1 MEFLSLSEASSMKTF
16 DLKYC
21 RSKLEDHYQK
31 TATVPTSVWCKK
43 SVVDIHQIYTR
54 LSWVKE
60 KQTPAGTTQ
69 SELKH
74 YSDLL
79 TADKNGAIPK
89 RILVQGQTGIGKST
103 FVKKLLVDWVEV
115 NKETGDEQTSVL
127 KNFELVVAV
136 NLKEVSKCQSLEDV
150 IRMSNVFAKEDK
162 YMTDSLIDYITNNQ
176 EKVLLIF
183 DGYDEY
189 RSGCS
194 SEIYEIFRGSSL
206 RSCCVL
212 ITTRISKAD
221 ELRGMEDLHAE
232 ITGFSEVD
240 RRDFMRRFLA
250 DDEASYL
257 YGHLLDRNLQELT
270 KVPLLLLFFCT
281 LWKRGQSKVFPK
293 SKTELYTY
301 IIQFIINHSHIKRSP
316 PHYVNLQSSKEIL
329 SEIGKV
335 ALQGLLN
342 DDHLFEYSQLSDAV
356 LCDES
361 VFIGLLQITEYSE
374 TLQPVGMV
382 SFIHKSI
389 QEFLAAWYIIYKCI
403 PEGGSVGEIGVKL
416 EDCLALKNVFQF
428 MCGLSEDGASM
439 VFTHLKSVR
448 ISDPSLDLSKAIPDV
463 EKETDVPLSDVSDR
477 QRNFND
483 LVLNSFEE
491 VESKAELSET
501 CLDCLGSIFLLPSNY
516 MKSFPEDLLLKLRD
530 ASTWSFIFEYRD
542 LYSELDGRNP
552 EASIQLRR
560 MIDLT
565 ERDTESFESQKLKR
579 FLLDFLNINFHCFCR
594 FLAVICIRNGQ
605 VYFYIKHLKMTCD
618 LHARL
623 ITDNVVHSHAAYS
636 SLRQTCLKYLKT
648 LSCFKSDDSMK
659 FPFIE
664 ECKDPFFPLHDDPF
678 ERMKRSFSDK
688 ALCPFLEQVPNPSSC
703 TLSIKR
709 CDLTSEGAV
718 KLASLLPMFEN
729 VTNLDLSLAVCSAKS
744 VTILVTAIK
753 HKTLVDLIL
762 SEIHLTSAVVDALG
776 QSLPELSTIRTLR
789 ISGLNVCFNE
799 AATRLCAAIKHKSLE
814 VLELSEINMQSAAA
828 EVLGQSLPKLSAL
841 QTLKISG
848 LAKFSDEK
856 VTFILMSAVAKAL
869 GQSRALSALQ
879 KLEISSLDGSKL
891 LVRFVE
897 SILHIE
903 PFQKLEIGGPEPFQ
917 TLEIGGLSECS
928 AKAVTRLFTAFKDKT
943 LKKLKLSKIMLTSA
957 VAEALGQSLP
967 EFSAVDSLVISGS
980 DGCSLQDKEMEAL
993 FGRFN
998 RPSPLVSLVIEHFSL
1013 RGSLSVLAKNLHFFP
1028 RLKHLDLSIT
1038 VDEADLFGL
1047 LEKMKLLPE
1056 LEHLTL
1062 KGIALH
1068 HSIRSM
1074 VPLLLKLKK
1083 LETLC
1088 LKTED
1093 FSKEELCYVQE
1104 AFQGKLRQLTI
1115 EVANCG
1121 KASQHL
1127 WISR

>member
-1 MEFLSLSEASSMKTF
+1 MKTF

-43 SVVDIHQIYTR
+43 SVVNIHQIYTR

-60 KQTPAGTTQ
+60 EQTPAGTTQ
-69 SELKH
+69 SKLKH
-74 YSDLL
+74 YSDLF

-115 NKETGDEQTSVL
+115 NKKTGDEKAAVL

-136 NLKEVSKCQSLEDV
+136 NLKEVSKCQSLKDV
-150 IRMSNVFAKEDK
+150 IRLSNVFAKEDK
-162 YMTDSLIDYITNNQ
+162 YMTEGLVDYISNNQ

-189 RSGCS
+189 RSGRY
-194 SEIYEIFRGSSL
+194 SEIYEIFSGNSL
-206 RSCCVL
+206 RNCCVL

-221 ELRGMEDLHAE
+221 ELRGGEDLHAE
-232 ITGFSEVD
+232 ITGFGEVD
-240 RRDFMRRFLA
+240 RRDFMRRFLNSEEVSELE
-250 DDEASYL
+250 DLL
-257 YGHLLDRNLQELT
+257 YERKLGELA

-281 LWKRGQSKVFPK
+281 LWKKGQSKHFPK
-293 SKTELYTY
+293 TKTKLYMD
-301 IIQFIINHSHIKRSP
+301 IIEFVLNHSHSK
-316 PHYVNLQSSKEIL
+316 QSSPRYVEVASFKDIL
-329 SEIGKV
+329 SEMGKV

-416 EDCLALKNVFQF
+416 EDCLALENVFQF

-439 VFTHLKSVR
+439 VFAHLKSVR

-463 EKETDVPLSDVSDR
+463 EKETDVPLSDVTDR

-491 VESKAELSET
+491 VKSKAELSET

-516 MKSFPEDLLLKLRD
+516 RKSFPEDLLLKLRD
-530 ASTWSFIFEYRD
+530 ASTLSFIFEYRD
-542 LYSELDGRNP
+542 LYSELWGGSSPAAD
-552 EASIQLRR
+552 IQLYR

-565 ERDTESFESQKLKR
+565 EQVTESFERGKLRK
-579 FLLDFLNINFHCFCR
+579 FLIDFLNINPYCFCR
-594 FLAVICIRNGQ
+594 FFAVICIRNGQ

-688 ALCPFLEQVPNPSSC
+688 ALCPFLEQVPNPSRC
-703 TLSIKR
+703 TLSIKL
-709 CDLTSEGAV
+709 CDLTSKGAV
-718 KLASLLPMFEN
+718 KLASLLPTFEN

-814 VLELSEINMQSAAA
+814 VLELSEINLQSAAA

-848 LAKFSDEK
+848 LAKFSVEK
-856 VTFILMSAVAKAL
+856 VTFILMSAVAKVL
-869 GQSRALSALQ
+869 GQSPELSALEEL
-879 KLEISSLDGSKL
+879 KISSLDGSRLK
-891 LVRFVE
+891 VRFVE
-897 SILHIE
+897 CIL
-903 PFQKLEIGGPEPFQ
+903 QPEPFQ

-967 EFSAVDSLVISGS
+967 EFSAVDSLEISGS

-998 RPSPLVSLVIEHFSL
+998 RPSPLVSLVIDHFSL
-1013 RGSLSVLAKNLHFFP
+1013 KGSLSVLAKNLHFFP
-1028 RLKHLDLSIT
+1028 RLKYLDLSIT

-1047 LEKMKLLPE
+1047 LEKMELLPE
-1056 LEHLTL
+1056 LENLTL
-1062 KGIALH
+1062 KGIALS

-1074 VPLLLKLKK
+1074 VPQLLKLKK
-1083 LETLC
+1083 LEMLC

-1093 FSKEELCYVQE
+1093 FSKEDLFYVQD
-1104 AFQGKLRQLTI
+1104 AFKGKLRQLTI
-1115 EVANCG
+1115 DVTNYG
-1121 KASQHL
+1121 KAS
-1127 WISR
+1127 

>member
-1 MEFLSLSEASSMKTF
+1 MKTF

-60 KQTPAGTTQ
+60 KHTPAGTTQ

-162 YMTDSLIDYITNNQ
+162 YMTDGLIDYITNNQ

-221 ELRGMEDLHAE
+221 ELRGLEDLHAE

-240 RRDFMRRFLA
+240 RGDFMRRFLA
-250 DDEASYL
+250 DDEASAL
-257 YGHLLDRNLQELT
+257 YRHLRDRNLQELT

-281 LWKRGQSKVFPK
+281 LWKTGQSKVFPK

-301 IIQFIINHSHIKRSP
+301 ITQFIINHSHIKRSP

-361 VFIGLLQITEYSE
+361 VFMGLLQITEYTE

-403 PEGGSVGEIGVKL
+403 PEGGSVGEIGMKL

-463 EKETDVPLSDVSDR
+463 EKETDVPLSDVTDR

-491 VESKAELSET
+491 VKSKAELSET
-501 CLDCLGSIFLLPSNY
+501 CLDCLGSIFLLPSNC

-530 ASTWSFIFEYRD
+530 ASTLSFIFEYRD
-542 LYSELDGRNP
+542 LYLELYGRNP
-552 EASIQLRR
+552 EASIQLHR
-560 MIDLT
+560 MIYLT
-565 ERDTESFESQKLKR
+565 ERITESFERQKLRR
-579 FLLDFLNINFHCFCR
+579 FLLDFLNINSYCFCR

-623 ITDNVVHSHAAYS
+623 ITDSVVHSHAAHS
-636 SLRQTCLKYLKT
+636 SLRQPCLKYLKS
-648 LSCFKSDDSMK
+648 LNCFKSEDSMK
-659 FPFIE
+659 FPFMKK
-664 ECKDPFFPLHDDPF
+664 CKDPLFPLLDDPF
-678 ERMKRSFSDK
+678 KRMKRSFSDK

-709 CDLTSEGAV
+709 CDLTSKGAV

-744 VTILVTAIK
+744 VTILVAAIK
-753 HKTLVDLIL
+753 HKTLADLIL

-776 QSLPELSTIRTLR
+776 QSLPELSTLRSLR
-789 ISGLNVCFNE
+789 ISGLNVCSNE

-841 QTLKISG
+841 QILKISG
-848 LAKFSDEK
+848 LAKFSVEK
-856 VTFILMSAVAKAL
+856 VTFILMSAVAKVL
-869 GQSRALSALQ
+869 GQSPELSALAE
-879 KLEISSLDGSKL
+879 LRISSLDGSRLK
-891 LVRFVE
+891 VRFVE
-897 SILHIE
+897 CIL
-903 PFQKLEIGGPEPFQ
+903 QPEPFQ
-917 TLEIGGLSECS
+917 TLEIGGLSECF

-967 EFSAVDSLVISGS
+967 EFSAVDSLEISGS
-980 DGCSLQDKEMEAL
+980 DGCSLEDKEMEAL

-998 RPSPLVSLVIEHFSL
+998 RPSPLVSLVIDHFSL

-1028 RLKHLDLSIT
+1028 RLKYLDLSVT

-1047 LEKMKLLPE
+1047 LENMKLLPE
-1056 LEHLTL
+1056 LEHLIL
-1062 KGIALH
+1062 KDSALR
-1068 HSIRSM
+1068 HSIRSL
-1074 VPLLLKLKK
+1074 VPQILKLKT
-1083 LETLC
+1083 LEMLF
-1088 LKTED
+1088 LKTDED
-1093 FSKEELCYVQE
+1093 FSREELCYVHE
-1104 AFQGKLRQLTI
+1104 AFEGKLSHLRI

-1121 KASQHL
+1121 KASQHS
-1127 WISR
+1127 WISCYLFKPQYP

>member
-1 MEFLSLSEASSMKTF
+1 MKTF

-115 NKETGDEQTSVL
+115 NKETGDGQTSVL

-162 YMTDSLIDYITNNQ
+162 YMTDGLIDYITNNQ

-194 SEIYEIFRGSSL
+194 SEIYEIFRGSGL

-221 ELRGMEDLHAE
+221 ELRGLEDLHAE

-250 DDEASYL
+250 DDEASAL
-257 YGHLLDRNLQELT
+257 YRHLLDRNLQELT

-281 LWKRGQSKVFPK
+281 LWKRGQSKVFPE
-293 SKTELYTY
+293 SKTDLYTN
-301 IIQFIINHSHIKRSP
+301 IIQFIINHSYSKRSSP
-316 PHYVNLQSSKEIL
+316 RYVNLQSSKEIL

-361 VFIGLLQITEYSE
+361 VFIGLLQITEYTE

-403 PEGGSVGEIGVKL
+403 PEGGSVGEIGVNL
-416 EDCLALKNVFQF
+416 EGCLALENVFQF

-439 VFTHLKSVR
+439 AFTHLKSVR

-463 EKETDVPLSDVSDR
+463 EKETDVPLSNVTDR

-483 LVLNSFEE
+483 LVLKSFEE
-491 VESKAELSET
+491 VKLKAGLSET
-501 CLDCLGSIFLLPSNY
+501 CLDCLGSIFIYHSY
-516 MKSFPEDLLLKLRD
+516 SITSFPEDLLIKLRD
-530 ASTWSFIFEYRD
+530 ASTWSFIFERKEP
-542 LYSELDGRNP
+542 LKIARNH
-552 EASIQLRR
+552 EDILHWVRYIAQRV
-560 MIDLT
+560 
-565 ERDTESFESQKLKR
+565 TESSEIQGLEK
-579 FLLDFLNINFHCFCR
+579 FLRDFLKINDLCSCTFS
-594 FLAVICIRNGQ
+594 AVVGIRNGQ
-605 VYFYIKHLKMTCD
+605 VYFCIKHLEMTCD

-623 ITDNVVHSHAAYS
+623 ITDNVASHAAHS
-636 SLRQTCLKYLKT
+636 SLRQPCLKYLKT
-648 LSCFKSDDSMK
+648 LNFLEADDSMK
-659 FPFIE
+659 FPFI
-664 ECKDPFFPLHDDPF
+664 D
-678 ERMKRSFSDK
+678 R
-688 ALCPFLEQVPNPSSC
+688 
-703 TLSIKR
+703 
-709 CDLTSEGAV
+709 
-718 KLASLLPMFEN
+718 
-729 VTNLDLSLAVCSAKS
+729 
-744 VTILVTAIK
+744 
-753 HKTLVDLIL
+753 
-762 SEIHLTSAVVDALG
+762 
-776 QSLPELSTIRTLR
+776 
-789 ISGLNVCFNE
+789 
-799 AATRLCAAIKHKSLE
+799 
-814 VLELSEINMQSAAA
+814 
-828 EVLGQSLPKLSAL
+828 
-841 QTLKISG
+841 
-848 LAKFSDEK
+848 
-856 VTFILMSAVAKAL
+856 
-869 GQSRALSALQ
+869 
-879 KLEISSLDGSKL
+879 
-891 LVRFVE
+891 
-897 SILHIE
+897 
-903 PFQKLEIGGPEPFQ
+903 
-917 TLEIGGLSECS
+917 
-928 AKAVTRLFTAFKDKT
+928 
-943 LKKLKLSKIMLTSA
+943 
-957 VAEALGQSLP
+957 
-967 EFSAVDSLVISGS
+967 
-980 DGCSLQDKEMEAL
+980 
-993 FGRFN
+993 
-998 RPSPLVSLVIEHFSL
+998 L
-1013 RGSLSVLAKNLHFFP
+1013 RGSLSVVTKNLHFFP
-1028 RLKHLDLSIT
+1028 RLTYLDLSIT

-1047 LEKMKLLPE
+1047 LEKLKLLPE

-1062 KGIALH
+1062 KGIALR
-1068 HSIRSM
+1068 HSMRSM

-1083 LETLC
+1083 LEMLC
-1088 LKTED
+1088 LKIED
-1093 FSKEELCYVQE
+1093 FSKEELCYVRD
-1104 AFQGKLRQLTI
+1104 AFKGKLRQLTI
-1115 EVANCG
+1115 KVENYG
-1121 KASQHL
+1121 KTSRHL
-1127 WISR
+1127 WILR

>member
-60 KQTPAGTTQ
+60 KQTPAGTTH

-115 NKETGDEQTSVL
+115 NKETGDGQTSVL

-162 YMTDSLIDYITNNQ
+162 YMTDGLIDYITNNQ

-194 SEIYEIFRGSSL
+194 SEIYEIFRGSGL

-221 ELRGMEDLHAE
+221 ELRGLEDLHAE

-250 DDEASYL
+250 DDEASAL
-257 YGHLLDRNLQELT
+257 YRHLLDRNLQELT

-361 VFIGLLQITEYSE
+361 VFIGLLQITEYTE
-374 TLQPVGMV
+374 TLQPAGMV
-382 SFIHKSI
+382 SFVHKSI

-403 PEGGSVGEIGVKL
+403 PEGGSVGEIGVNL
-416 EDCLALKNVFQF
+416 EGCLALENVFQF

-439 VFTHLKSVR
+439 AFTHLKSVR

-463 EKETDVPLSDVSDR
+463 EKETDVPLSNVTDR

-483 LVLNSFEE
+483 LVLKSFEE
-491 VESKAELSET
+491 VKLKAGLSET
-501 CLDCLGSIFLLPSNY
+501 CLDCLGSIFIYHSY
-516 MKSFPEDLLLKLRD
+516 SITSFPEDLLIKLRD
-530 ASTWSFIFEYRD
+530 ASTWSFIFERKEP
-542 LYSELDGRNP
+542 LKIARNH
-552 EASIQLRR
+552 EDILHWVRYIAQRV
-560 MIDLT
+560 
-565 ERDTESFESQKLKR
+565 TESSEIQGLEK
-579 FLLDFLNINFHCFCR
+579 FLRDFLKINDLCSCTFS
-594 FLAVICIRNGQ
+594 AVVGIRNGQ
-605 VYFYIKHLKMTCD
+605 VYFCIKHLEMTCD

-623 ITDNVVHSHAAYS
+623 ITDNVASHAAHS
-636 SLRQTCLKYLKT
+636 SLRQPCLKYLKT
-648 LSCFKSDDSMK
+648 LNFLEADDSMK
-659 FPFIE
+659 FPFI
-664 ECKDPFFPLHDDPF
+664 D
-678 ERMKRSFSDK
+678 R
-688 ALCPFLEQVPNPSSC
+688 
-703 TLSIKR
+703 
-709 CDLTSEGAV
+709 
-718 KLASLLPMFEN
+718 
-729 VTNLDLSLAVCSAKS
+729 
-744 VTILVTAIK
+744 
-753 HKTLVDLIL
+753 
-762 SEIHLTSAVVDALG
+762 
-776 QSLPELSTIRTLR
+776 
-789 ISGLNVCFNE
+789 
-799 AATRLCAAIKHKSLE
+799 
-814 VLELSEINMQSAAA
+814 
-828 EVLGQSLPKLSAL
+828 
-841 QTLKISG
+841 
-848 LAKFSDEK
+848 
-856 VTFILMSAVAKAL
+856 
-869 GQSRALSALQ
+869 
-879 KLEISSLDGSKL
+879 
-891 LVRFVE
+891 
-897 SILHIE
+897 
-903 PFQKLEIGGPEPFQ
+903 
-917 TLEIGGLSECS
+917 
-928 AKAVTRLFTAFKDKT
+928 
-943 LKKLKLSKIMLTSA
+943 
-957 VAEALGQSLP
+957 
-967 EFSAVDSLVISGS
+967 
-980 DGCSLQDKEMEAL
+980 
-993 FGRFN
+993 
-998 RPSPLVSLVIEHFSL
+998 L
-1013 RGSLSVLAKNLHFFP
+1013 RGSLSVVTKNLHFFP
-1028 RLKHLDLSIT
+1028 RLTYLDLSIT

-1047 LEKMKLLPE
+1047 LEKLKLLPE

-1062 KGIALH
+1062 KGIALR
-1068 HSIRSM
+1068 HSMRSM

-1083 LETLC
+1083 LEMLC
-1088 LKTED
+1088 LKIED
-1093 FSKEELCYVQE
+1093 FSKEELCYVRD
-1104 AFQGKLRQLTI
+1104 AFKGKLRQLTI
-1115 EVANCG
+1115 KVENYG
-1121 KASQHL
+1121 KTSRHL
-1127 WISR
+1127 WILR

>member
-1 MEFLSLSEASSMKTF
+1 MKTF

-43 SVVDIHQIYTR
+43 SVVNIHQIYTR

-60 KQTPAGTTQ
+60 EQTPAGTTQ
-69 SELKH
+69 SKLKH
-74 YSDLL
+74 YSDLF

-382 SFIHKSI
+382 SFIHKTI

-416 EDCLALKNVFQF
+416 EDCLALENVFQF

-439 VFTHLKSVR
+439 VFAHLKSVR

-463 EKETDVPLSDVSDR
+463 EKETDVPLSDVTDR

-491 VESKAELSET
+491 VKSKAELSET

-516 MKSFPEDLLLKLRD
+516 RKSFPEDLLLKLRD
-530 ASTWSFIFEYRD
+530 ASTLSFIFEYRD
-542 LYSELDGRNP
+542 LYSELWGGSSPAAD
-552 EASIQLRR
+552 IQLYR

-565 ERDTESFESQKLKR
+565 EQVTESFERGKLRK
-579 FLLDFLNINFHCFCR
+579 FLIDFLNINPYCFCR
-594 FLAVICIRNGQ
+594 FFAVICIRNGQ

-688 ALCPFLEQVPNPSSC
+688 ALCPFLEQVPNPSRC
-703 TLSIKR
+703 TLSIKL
-709 CDLTSEGAV
+709 CDLTSKGAV
-718 KLASLLPMFEN
+718 KLASLLPTFEN

-814 VLELSEINMQSAAA
+814 VLELSEINLQSAAA

-848 LAKFSDEK
+848 LAKFSVEK

-869 GQSRALSALQ
+869 GQSPELSALEE
-879 KLEISSLDGSKL
+879 LEISSLDGSRLK
-891 LVRFVE
+891 VRFVE
-897 SILHIE
+897 YIWPL
-903 PFQKLEIGGPEPFQ
+903 EPFQ
-917 TLEIGGLSECS
+917 TLEIGGLSECF

-998 RPSPLVSLVIEHFSL
+998 RPSPLVSLVIDHFSL

-1028 RLKHLDLSIT
+1028 RLKYLDLSVT

-1047 LEKMKLLPE
+1047 LENMKLLPE
-1056 LEHLTL
+1056 LEHLIL
-1062 KGIALH
+1062 KDSALR
-1068 HSIRSM
+1068 HSIRSL
-1074 VPLLLKLKK
+1074 VPQILKLKN
-1083 LETLC
+1083 LEMLF
-1088 LKTED
+1088 LKTDED
-1093 FSKEELCYVQE
+1093 FSREELCYVQE
-1104 AFQGKLRQLTI
+1104 AFEGKLSHLRI

-1121 KASQHL
+1121 KASQHS
-1127 WISR
+1127 WISRYLFKPQYP